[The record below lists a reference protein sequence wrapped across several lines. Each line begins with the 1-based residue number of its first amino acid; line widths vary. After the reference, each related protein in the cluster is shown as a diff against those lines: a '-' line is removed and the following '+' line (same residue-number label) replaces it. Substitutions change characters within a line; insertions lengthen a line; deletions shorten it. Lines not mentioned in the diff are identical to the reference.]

1 MGVINVASYPS
12 EARTLRLAAQ
22 ANKLL
27 EVIGGARTP
36 MVAASTLLADAEVLA
51 REIVAIGTR
60 VGLPFVAAATDISS
74 TVPPAGA
81 DGRPFAETTFRW
93 VDPDLRYWE
102 DHGFALKAA
111 FVHASR
117 ACSEPFY
124 FTGGRFESWRPNR
137 ALAAITAEGS
147 IETYGVGASIVAPT
161 YLPGGVIGAVIWA
174 TADRGFDVAR
184 AFAAH
189 AAEMHI
195 LALRF
200 VATYEEAIAGS
211 DKTPAR
217 LTRREIQCLKW
228 AAAGKTDA
236 EIGELV
242 AISLPTVRF
251 HVTNA
256 ARKLRA
262 GGRSQAIQRAAILG
276 YIGSGGPGA
285 ASGPMRIRPTGE

>member
-1 MGVINVASYPS
+1 MRAP
-12 EARTLRLAAQ
+12 AQ
-22 ANKLL
+22 ANKLA
-27 EVIGGARTP
+27 EVIGGAPTP
-36 MVAASTLLADAEVLA
+36 MVAVSTLLTDAEALA
-51 REIVAIGTR
+51 REIVAIGAR

-81 DGRPFAETTFRW
+81 DGRPLAETTFRW

-102 DHGFALKAA
+102 DHGFALRAA
-111 FVHASR
+111 FIHASR
-117 ACSEPFY
+117 ACSEPFH
-124 FTGGRFESWRPNR
+124 FAGGRFGSWRPNR
-137 ALAAITAEGS
+137 ALDAISAEGP
-147 IETYGVGASIVAPT
+147 IETYGVGASIVAPA
-161 YLPGGVIGAVIWA
+161 YLPGGVIGAVVWA
-174 TADRGFDVAR
+174 TPDATFDVAR
-184 AFAAH
+184 AFHAH
-189 AAEMHI
+189 AAELHI

-200 VATYEEAIAGS
+200 VATYEEALAGS

-262 GGRSQAIQRAAILG
+262 GGRSQAIQRAATLG
-276 YIGSGGPGA
+276 YIGASGPGA
-285 ASGPMRIRPTGE
+285 ASRPMPTRPPSE

>member
-1 MGVINVASYPS
+1 MRAV
-12 EARTLRLAAQ
+12 AQ
-22 ANKLL
+22 ANKLA
-27 EVIGGARTP
+27 EVIGGAPTP
-36 MVAASTLLADAEVLA
+36 MVAASTLLTAAEALA
-51 REIVAIGTR
+51 REIVEVGARI
-60 VGLPFVAAATDISS
+60 GLPFVAAATDISS
-74 TVPPAGA
+74 TVPPVGA
-81 DGRPFAETTFRW
+81 DGRPLAETTFRW
-93 VDPDLRYWE
+93 VDPGLRYWE
-102 DHGFALKAA
+102 DHGFALKAS
-111 FVHASR
+111 FIHASR

-124 FTGGRFESWRPNR
+124 FIGGRFASWRPNR
-137 ALAAITAEGS
+137 ALDAITAEGS
-147 IETYGVGASIVAPT
+147 VETYGVGAAIVAPA
-161 YLPGGVIGAVIWA
+161 YLPGGVIGAVVWA
-174 TADRGFDVAR
+174 TADLGFDVAR

-189 AAEMHI
+189 AGEMHV

-200 VATYEEAIAGS
+200 VATYEEAVAGS

-262 GGRSQAIQRAAILG
+262 GGRSQAIQRAATLG

-285 ASGPMRIRPTGE
+285 ASRPLRTRAASE